1 MVRSEVT
8 VEDSEGNVNGA
19 GIQEEGR
26 TWCRDVARREGQDS
40 AFESIW
46 LQDMEERESRGKGDG
61 FEGPRQIVDTGER
74 THEASL
80 CVRIKGLLTKRL

>member
-46 LQDMEERESRGKGDG
+46 LQDMEERERAEGKGMVLKG
-61 FEGPRQIVDTGER
+61 HVRLWIQER
-74 THEASL
+74 EPMKQA
-80 CVRIKGLLTKRL
+80 CA